1 MLSLIL
7 IASLLFFFLAGAL
20 LVIGFF
26 KPLPEAD
33 YEAAFRVNVDN
44 LNRQTIF
51 DMPQMQVI
59 LWPFMQL
66 AKRVTVESERRSIL
80 RHLLAS
86 GNPKSYSPDEYLTI
100 CFLWGLG
107 ACAVV
112 TFLRVGLMGAA
123 LGSLVTPIF
132 AAIGFFAGYLVCRQ
146 LLSGQARKRLREINI
161 QLPYGLDLLSM
172 TMQAGATFYEAA
184 KTVVDENPD
193 ESLNQELAI
202 VVREIE
208 FGRSRQE
215 ALKHFGERIPIESL
229 NSIIAAVLQ
238 AEQLGTPLAEVLLLQ
253 ANLLRMYRS
262 MRAEKALGE
271 ATVKLLVPSVFIF
284 LAAILVVFGPVVV
297 RAIRGDLWG

>member
-1 MLSLIL
+1 MLPLMLIV
-7 IASLLFFFLAGAL
+7 SLLCFFLAGAL
-20 LVIGFF
+20 VVIGFF
-26 KPLPEAD
+26 KPVPEAD

-44 LNRQTIF
+44 LNRRTIF
-51 DMPQMQVI
+51 DVPEMQFV

-66 AKRVTVESERRSIL
+66 ARRLTVEGERRNIL

-86 GNPKSYSPDEYLTI
+86 GNPKAYSPDEYLTL
-100 CFLWGLG
+100 CFLW
-107 ACAVV
+107 
-112 TFLRVGLMGAA
+112 A
-123 LGSLVTPIF
+123 LGTAGLLVFIRAGFMDADIASPLTLI
-132 AAIGFFAGYLVCRQ
+132 AGVIGFFAGYLVCRQ
-146 LLSGQARKRLREINI
+146 MLAGQAAKRLRQIKI

-184 KTVVDENPD
+184 KTVVEETPD
-193 ESLNQELAI
+193 DPLNQELAI

-215 ALKHFGERIPIESL
+215 ALQHFGQRIPIETL
-229 NSIIAAVLQ
+229 NSIIAAILQ

-262 MRAEKALGE
+262 MRAEKSLGE
-271 ATVKLLVPSVFIF
+271 ATVKLLIPSVFIF
-284 LAAILVVFGPVVV
+284 LAAILVVLGPVAV

>member
-1 MLSLIL
+1 VPLLLIV
-7 IASLLFFFLAGAL
+7 SLLFFFLAGAL

-26 KPLPEAD
+26 KPVPEAD

-44 LNRQTIF
+44 LNRRTIF
-51 DMPQMQVI
+51 DVPDLQFV

-66 AKRVTVESERRSIL
+66 AKRLTVESERRNIL

-86 GNPKSYSPDEYLTI
+86 GNPKAYSPEEYLTL

-107 ACAVV
+107 TGGFVV
-112 TFLRVGLMGAA
+112 FIRASFTDAEMASPLTLIAAA
-123 LGSLVTPIF
+123 LGFL
-132 AAIGFFAGYLVCRQ
+132 AGYLICRQ
-146 LLSGQARKRLREINI
+146 TLAGEAAKRLRQIKI
-161 QLPYGLDLLSM
+161 QLPYALDLLSM

-184 KTVVDENPD
+184 KTVVDQAAD
-193 ESLNQELAI
+193 EPLNQELGI

-215 ALKHFGERIPIESL
+215 ALQHFGQRIPVQSL
-229 NSIIAAVLQ
+229 DSIIAAILQ
-238 AEQLGTPLAEVLLLQ
+238 AEQLGTPLADVLLLQ

-262 MRAEKALGE
+262 MRAEKMLGE
-271 ATVKLLVPSVFIF
+271 ATVKLLVPSVLIF
-284 LAAILVVFGPVVV
+284 LAAILVVLGPVAV